1 MRVFLKLNFNV
12 PQEYYFNGYVNN
24 TKSVNVDLSVNE
36 LNENSKVLTSSGYE
50 TINGRQT
57 LKEGIN
63 HPFNIFSFQLGFKHS
78 NSDFWTIRLGVDNII
93 NSDKFKLNF
102 RGQKLFFSGELI
114 LKTSIK
120 DKCFND
126 LLLNLNKTFIDECS
140 VVKVINQSWKG
151 KQSYR
156 FTYTGGDWNKD
167 NEIKKNIIENTNNP
181 SRIIGLEHSKSLRK
195 SWN

>member
-1 MRVFLKLNFNV
+1 M
-12 PQEYYFNGYVNN
+12 NN

-36 LNENSKVLTSSGYE
+36 LNENSKVLTTSGYE

-93 NSDKFKLNF
+93 NSDKFKLNLE
-102 RGQKLFFSGELI
+102 GSKIVFSGELI

>member
-1 MRVFLKLNFNV
+1 MRIFLKLNFNV

-78 NSDFWTIRLGVDNII
+78 NSDFWTIRLGVVNII
-93 NSDKFKLNF
+93 NSDKFKLNLE
-102 RGQKLFFSGELI
+102 GSKIVFSGELI

>member
-78 NSDFWTIRLGVDNII
+78 NSDFWTIRLGGI
-93 NSDKFKLNF
+93 NSDKFKLNLE
-102 RGQKLFFSGELI
+102 GSKIVFSGELI